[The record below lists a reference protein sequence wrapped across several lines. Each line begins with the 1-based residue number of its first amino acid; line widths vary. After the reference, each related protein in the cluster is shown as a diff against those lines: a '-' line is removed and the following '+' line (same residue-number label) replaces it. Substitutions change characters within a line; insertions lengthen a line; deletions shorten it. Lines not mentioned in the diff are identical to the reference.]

1 MNNSNKKRWFKKW
14 WGILLIILCP
24 YLLFLVILQSNLDKK
39 KKIIF
44 LALFGSFILFIFL
57 ITALEPSTEEKIAK
71 DNGAKQIDKVT
82 FGYID
87 GQPIWEVKSET
98 TYYNVDFETGT
109 ILRKE
114 GL

>member
-44 LALFGSFILFIFL
+44 STLFGSFILFIFL

-71 DNGAKQIDKVT
+71 EKKEQEFRKG
-82 FGYID
+82 
-87 GQPIWEVKSET
+87 S
-98 TYYNVDFETGT
+98 T
-109 ILRKE
+109 IKGRN
-114 GL
+114 